1 LQSSTLNDLGG
12 TRFQH
17 GIKIVEVNAAFI
29 IIFTFIFIPILLWL
43 FHNLRFWLNNATS
56 HDLGSTRFQ
65 HGVKVIKV
73 NAAIIAA
80 IILFTISILKLLF
93 KFLNFLLFACHPFL
107 FF

>member
-1 LQSSTLNDLGG
+1 MIYDLGG

-17 GIKIVEVNAAFI
+17 SIKIVKVNAAFI
-29 IIFTFIFIPILLWL
+29 IIFTLIFILILLW
-43 FHNLRFWLNNATS
+43 NLNNLGFWLNNATS

-65 HGVKVIKV
+65 HRVKVIKV
-73 NAAIIAA
+73 NSTIIAA

-93 KFLNFLLFACHPFL
+93 KFLNFLFFACNTFL